1 VLALKLVLVPLF
13 LLGVSLAG
21 RRWGPSVAGW
31 LAGLPLVVAPILLIL
46 ALEQGA
52 PFAAQAAV
60 WTLAATAATVAYAL
74 AYARACRRLGWV
86 PSLVLGLLAWA
97 AAVAMLALL
106 PASVPL
112 ALGLSL
118 AALLAAPR
126 GVPRAPAATA
136 LRPMGRAELALRMA
150 AGALLTI
157 TVAALAAGLGARW
170 SGLLTAFPVLTVVL
184 TASSHR
190 AQGADFTLWL
200 LRSLI
205 AGMYSFV
212 AFCATLALALGATGA
227 IAASFAA
234 AVAVTA
240 AVQWATRRR
249 PAPAAQVVPKGTH
262 NRRR

>member
-46 ALEQGA
+46 AIEQGA
-52 PFAAQAAV
+52 PFAARAAV
-60 WTLAATAATVAYAL
+60 STLAATAATVAYAV
-74 AYARACRRLGWV
+74 AYARACRRLPWG
-86 PSLVLGLLAWA
+86 PSLLLGLLAWA
-97 AAVAMLALL
+97 AAVAALSRL
-106 PASVPL
+106 PASVPV

-118 AALLAAPR
+118 AALLAASW
-126 GVPRAPAATA
+126 GVPPAPPATP
-136 LRPMGRAELALRMA
+136 RQPGGRGELALRMA
-150 AGALLTI
+150 AGALLT
-157 TVAALAAGLGARW
+157 VAVTAVAAGLGAGW

-190 AQGADFTLWL
+190 AQGAGFTLWL

-227 IAASFAA
+227 IPASFAIAIA
-234 AVAVTA
+234 ATA
-240 AVQWATRRR
+240 AVQWVTRRR
-249 PAPAAQVVPKGTH
+249 PEPAAQQVP
-262 NRRR
+262 